1 MNNFLNTLLFDGIIE
16 HYYKAVSLCF
26 EKKNLKT
33 VSGLH
38 LVWWKI
44 VFHGNNENRIHA
56 ILKIYVFIFLHSN
69 YQQSRLQ
76 ISTKLKI
83 GAKSHFKYLK
93 LLFVFSDTLR
103 ELEYAFHKKSHV
115 TVFRSKPGWY
125 RTILSRN
132 K

>member
-1 MNNFLNTLLFDGIIE
+1 MFW
-16 HYYKAVSLCF
+16 
-26 EKKNLKT
+26 KKNLKT

-83 GAKSHFKYLK
+83 VIQVFKIAICIQRYAKRIRICIS
-93 LLFVFSDTLR
+93 
-103 ELEYAFHKKSHV
+103 
-115 TVFRSKPGWY
+115 
-125 RTILSRN
+125 
-132 K
+132 